1 MILTRSTASCAGETR
16 IALGTT
22 VKVTSS
28 CSLCAFD
35 IGQKLNGICVKC
47 HVEFIKLLY
56 LASLMLKTGI
66 LTSLRQL
73 QMTLRLKFHTNYFT
87 NVAAWLHWTS

>member
-1 MILTRSTASCAGETR
+1 MILTRSTASFAGETR

-28 CSLCAFD
+28 CSLYAFE
-35 IGQKLNGICVKC
+35 IGQRRNGVCVKF

-66 LTSLRQL
+66 VTSLRQL
-73 QMTLRLKFHTNYFT
+73 QMTLRLEFHTNYFT
-87 NVAAWLHWTS
+87 NVATWLHWTS